1 MKRLFGNYTVAS
13 NKMPYKKHT
22 EEYVRKVL
30 LMWDELIDATYTT
43 ISGKVKKLFTQKEVV
58 EIIEVESGV
67 KVSVR
72 TVKNWKK
79 GNGLKRGQGIGQERG
94 GYFNRNQQETIKN
107 EEEEEEEDIYDI
119 LGINNK
125 KSP

>member
-1 MKRLFGNYTVAS
+1 MKIKNKFNDYIKLKRLFGNYTVAS

-22 EEYVRKVL
+22 EEYVREVL

-43 ISGKVKKLFTQKEVV
+43 ISGEVKKLFTQKEVV

-107 EEEEEEEDIYDI
+107 EEEEEDE
-119 LGINNK
+119 
-125 KSP
+125 